1 MKSFKHH
8 LTELFDQPFPFASVS
23 IVNGDVVKYVY
34 RNDTT
39 FVVIMF
45 FDLGNGGW
53 DVIFSRNGKVAVTGQ
68 GDAGRVFASVLDA
81 FQRFLRDYKDKANTI
96 SFTAEKQELNPATSK
111 YTTDSRVTLYKA
123 MIKRYAEANGYRM
136 RSNIPIS
143 GMGKG
148 KQLFVLEKI

>member
-1 MKSFKHH
+1 
-8 LTELFDQPFPFASVS
+8 
-23 IVNGDVVKYVY
+23 
-34 RNDTT
+34 
-39 FVVIMF
+39 MF

-81 FQRFLRDYKDKANTI
+81 FQRFLRDYGDKANTI